1 MAYLQKKYVP
11 ENLMKNIFNII
22 RLFDIFLAFVAL
34 VILIPILLPVVIV
47 LRFTG
52 EKEVFYL
59 QTRIGKNSKSF
70 KLYKFATMLK
80 NSESMGAGMITVMGD
95 PRVLPFGKFLRK
107 TKINELPQLFNIL
120 KGDMSFVGPR
130 PLPSKQFNFY
140 KMEDQI
146 IISTVKPGLTGVGS
160 LAFRDEESFFKNPGD
175 SDQIYKEKISPL
187 KAEFEIWYVSN
198 KSFILNMKIII
209 CTFLAVLLP
218 SKNFIGFIDDELKYK
233 YEKLMRSN
241 R

>member
-1 MAYLQKKYVP
+1 
-11 ENLMKNIFNII
+11 
-22 RLFDIFLAFVAL
+22 
-34 VILIPILLPVVIV
+34 
-47 LRFTG
+47 
-52 EKEVFYL
+52 
-59 QTRIGKNSKSF
+59 
-70 KLYKFATMLK
+70 MLK

-107 TKINELPQLFNIL
+107 SKINELPQLFNIL